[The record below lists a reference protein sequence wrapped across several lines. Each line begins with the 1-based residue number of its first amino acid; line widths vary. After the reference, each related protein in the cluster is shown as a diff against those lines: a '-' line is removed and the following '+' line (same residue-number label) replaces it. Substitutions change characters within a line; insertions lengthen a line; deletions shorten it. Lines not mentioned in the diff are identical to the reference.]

1 MHAGK
6 TVFKQLLQFLPRYEF
21 NLCVCRYRGEYREK

>member
-1 MHAGK
+1 MYSDK

-21 NLCVCRYRGEYREK
+21 NLCVSRY